1 MFPRGKRSPTEAAVR
16 ASRNEGV
23 VSNDDVAR
31 VYRNEETV
39 APDSTTEAYLAPR
52 AQGKSWRGA
61 GLPIR
66 LRNRVGRS
74 SPPTLLAEK
83 EREGGPT
90 AGCPRR
96 FRRSA

>member
-1 MFPRGKRSPTEAAVR
+1 VR

-31 VYRNEETV
+31 AYRNEETV
-39 APDSTTEAYLAPR
+39 APDSTTKAYLAPR

-61 GLPIR
+61 RLPIR

-74 SPPTLLAEK
+74 PLQLSSPK
-83 EREGGPT
+83 KREGVALRKAVVVGFDG
-90 AGCPRR
+90 ARDVQ
-96 FRRSA
+96 S